1 MFLGEF
7 SYRIDEKGRVPIP
20 PRFRAEFR
28 DGIIL
33 TVGAEKCIL
42 AYSPT
47 QWKTLADSLTTGP
60 VLSSKMRKLNRALF
74 GTAFNLNMDGQ
85 ARVALPVP
93 LRQYAGITSDVVIVG
108 ANTYLEIW
116 DKQAWEAEKT
126 ESQAQSWQIIETLE
140 KH

>member
-1 MFLGEF
+1 VFLGEF

-20 PRFRAEFR
+20 PRFRADFS

-33 TVGAEKCIL
+33 TIGAEKCIL
-42 AYSPT
+42 AYNPS
-47 QWKTLADSLTTGP
+47 QWKALADNLTTGP

-74 GTAFNLNMDGQ
+74 GTAFNLNLDGQ
-85 ARVALPVP
+85 GRVALPIP

-116 DKQAWEAEKT
+116 DKQAWEIEKT
-126 ESQAQSWQIIETLE
+126 DSQAQSWQIIETLE